1 MLTALLLGLGDTALA
16 AALRQSTI
24 AYPLV
29 SSAHILGLG
38 LLVGSIV
45 VLDLRLLGVIKRGAV
60 TDLLQLMSRVAAT
73 GLFVAV
79 LTGILLFSVQ
89 PNHYLSNPAFLTKIV
104 IIVLGLLNIAAVH
117 SLPQWRSL
125 VRVQQAQAVR
135 IPLVIKI
142 FAALSL
148 LFWISA
154 LIAGR
159 WIAFV

>member
-1 MLTALLLGLGDTALA
+1 MLTALLLSLGDTSLA
-16 AALRQSTI
+16 TALRQSTI

-60 TDLLQLMSRVAAT
+60 TDLLPLMSRVAAT

-89 PNHYLSNPAFLTKIV
+89 PDHYLANSAFLIKLALIA
-104 IIVLGLLNIAAVH
+104 LGLLNVALVH
-117 SLPQWRSL
+117 SLPSWRTL
-125 VRVQQAQAVR
+125 VRSQSEQAVN
-135 IPLVIKI
+135 IAPSLKI
-142 FAALSL
+142 LALCSL
-148 LFWISA
+148 LLWVGA
-154 LIAGR
+154 LGAGR